1 MFELAECRNTRKNNL
16 IYLVTGGAGFI
27 GSALANTL
35 SAVGHE
41 VRVLDDL
48 SASGDSRLDENVL
61 FTRGDVNDRPR
72 LWTLLQGVECVY
84 HLAARVSVQE
94 SILYPREYNA
104 VNVGGT
110 VALMEAIRDAGVRRV
125 VLASS
130 GAVYGNQTTQPLRE
144 NMEISPDS
152 PYAVSKRSAELYVHT
167 IGSLWNIETVALRI
181 FNAYGPYQPL
191 PAAHAPVVPRF
202 LANALSGQTVM
213 VNGDGNQTRD
223 FVYISDVVNAL
234 IAASTAPKINRQVIN
249 VGSGSET
256 SIRQLA
262 QAVQSVL
269 GKQFEPI
276 YRAHQAGGVA
286 RMCAD
291 LAVAQELLGYQPQVS
306 LMEGLTR
313 MRESDSRFG

>member
-1 MFELAECRNTRKNNL
+1 M

-27 GSALANTL
+27 GGALANTL
-35 SAVGHE
+35 SAAGHE

-48 SASGDSRLDENVL
+48 SAGGETPLDENVL

-130 GAVYGNQTTQPLRE
+130 GAVYGNQAEQPLRE
-144 NMEISPDS
+144 KMEISPDS

-167 IGSLWNIETVALRI
+167 IGALWNIETVALRI
-181 FNAYGPYQPL
+181 FNAFGPNQPL
-191 PAAHAPVVPRF
+191 PVAHAPVVPRF

-213 VNGDGNQTRD
+213 VNGDGSQTRD
-223 FVYISDVVNAL
+223 FVHISDVVSAL
-234 IAASTAPKINRQVIN
+234 VAASTAPRVNRQVIN

-262 QAVQSVL
+262 QAVQMML
-269 GKQFEPI
+269 GKHFEPI

-291 LAVAQELLGYQPQVS
+291 LTLAHELLGYQPQVS
-306 LMEGLTR
+306 LLDGLAQ
-313 MRESDSRFG
+313 MRQLDPRFA